1 MKFKVEVKGFKE
13 LDEELKNLPLK
24 LQKKAF
30 QDAAKSGAKVIME
43 EARKKIPVRV
53 KEWEGAN
60 YGRPPG
66 TLKRKGLSI
75 KKAKTIIKGTILYN
89 VFTNKKYGWYGL
101 WVERGHFRVIKK
113 GIKERFQ
120 YKNKITGKTRSRAG
134 KIIGWVSAKPF
145 MRPALQSGLKNAQE
159 AMKNIIKKYIDEYK
173 PDYAFRK

>member
-1 MKFKVEVKGFKE
+1 MEFEVKVKGFKE

-30 QDAAKSGAKVIME
+30 QDASREGAKVIME

-75 KKAKTIIKGTILYN
+75 AKAKKIIKGMILFN

-113 GIKERFQ
+113 GIKERFK
-120 YKNKITGKTRSRAG
+120 YESKVTGKTRSRAG

-145 MRPALQSGLKNAQE
+145 MRPALQSGIKSSME
-159 AMKNIIKKYIDEYK
+159 TMKNIIKKHIDEYK
-173 PDYAFRK
+173 SDYAIRK